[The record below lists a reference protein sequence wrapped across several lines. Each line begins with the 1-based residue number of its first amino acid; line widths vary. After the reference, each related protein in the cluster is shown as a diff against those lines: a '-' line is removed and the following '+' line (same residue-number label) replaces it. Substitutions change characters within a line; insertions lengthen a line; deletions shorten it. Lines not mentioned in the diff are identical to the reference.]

1 MAYQHFY
8 SRVPSRVSLY
18 NKIDGFDTFA
28 HSVGID
34 REFILGELSAVYT
47 GLLGLHNPIKI
58 RRGEIPVVYTQAAL
72 SSGRL
77 VHSSVKYL
85 PTDFTGERSAYFT
98 HSLILND
105 DEREAAFRRVD
116 TDVFNRD
123 MFITDISLFNLTS
136 RGVTSNPA
144 CAERAYIPRP
154 LSDARAAISPY
165 HPDMMKSFIYSLLLA
180 LCEGGREVYFR
191 LPVPDA
197 ALSDAA
203 VDFFNALMTV
213 IPYSL
218 RERMSFASF
227 VSSEAAYPGFQLK
240 CASSGLATVNTERAV
255 LYDFAGGSVTGMTA
269 ENERGVMLS
278 GFIYSLFAQPKIR
291 EAFLEFVRG
300 IEEKHPDLTLDIKAL
315 KELTFLFWGCS
326 GFYVESSVLPD
337 DDAICRLLDIYEKY
351 GAGLT
356 TRHRVQIYKCLG
368 RYSDG
373 QIAIPD
379 SVFSRVSRLYPT
391 DCVEAKAVALEVML
405 NLIHVDLMRD
415 SLFCFITRNYMRE
428 TAEVKAEIISNLS
441 RVFYGGFLQSNILA
455 FFDLYFRRE
464 PVHTRDI
471 ILDKLLLSIR
481 TPEIQGQIIV
491 FLDRHYAVFTR
502 EQKLKVCNTILEMMP
517 ECDGLSALMVSLL
530 NRRIGC
536 EEVDILRIM
545 RTKLSEI
552 LAATLAA
559 GDGRL
564 AAMFIENEGFC
575 EEIAL
580 AHAINQLPG
589 SEIILGILAAMPGA
603 TRADKL
609 IRAYAIAEGINRGL
623 YPAFIYRLAGGV
635 VAVWP
640 STLSEMLKVDAVAEK
655 ELPADMLEPFRQIAI
670 YPAVIF
676 TLHQAFSSEGGVY
689 GVEAAI
695 TYANKNPYIAST
707 AEYRVIVDY
716 LEICR
721 RCDLGDVE
729 DAFKLAIGL
738 PAVPELRQSIAAY
751 MRANAYK
758 PDSQDA
764 ETMAAYELM
773 MDYLSTGSVALGE
786 CYARYLKYFEDIH
799 TEEGRMS
806 SKAVAKHAAADSVE
820 LLISSASEIANAHD
834 SLAAIVMSDE
844 SGLRS
849 AIREFIESYGI
860 GSGNFLKKQVR
871 DAHFEIEELATE
883 LIEERND
890 AISTPR
896 DAVNFL
902 FGIK

>member
-34 REFILGELSAVYT
+34 RDFILGELAAVYT
-47 GLLGLHNPIKI
+47 GLLELHNPIKI

-72 SSGRL
+72 PSGRL

-85 PTDFTGERSAYFT
+85 STDFTGERSAYFT
-98 HSLILND
+98 HSLILTD
-105 DEREAAFRRVD
+105 EEREAAVRRAD

-123 MFITDISLFNLTS
+123 MFITDISLFRLTD

-144 CAERAYIPRP
+144 CPERAYIPRP
-154 LSDARAAISPY
+154 LSDARAVISPY
-165 HPDMMKSFIYSLLLA
+165 HPDMMKSFIYSLLLSV
-180 LCEGGREVYFR
+180 CEGGREVFFR
-191 LPVPDA
+191 LPVPDE

-203 VDFFNALMTV
+203 LDFINALMSV
-213 IPYSL
+213 LPYSL
-218 RERMSFASF
+218 RERISFATF
-227 VSSEAAYPGFQLK
+227 VSSEAAYPGFRLK
-240 CASSGLATVNTERAV
+240 CASSGLATVNTERAI
-255 LYDFAGGSVTGMTA
+255 LYDFASGSVIGHSA
-269 ENERGVMLS
+269 ETDRGAMLS
-278 GFIYSLFAQPKIR
+278 GFIYSLLEQPKIR

-300 IEEKHPDLTLDIKAL
+300 IEQKYPDFTLDIKTL
-315 KELTFLFWGCS
+315 KEITFLFWGCS

-337 DDAICRLLDIYEKY
+337 DEALCRLFDIYEKY
-351 GAGLT
+351 RAGLT
-356 TRHRVQIYKCLG
+356 TEHRVQIYKCLG
-368 RYSDG
+368 RYSKS

-379 SVFSRVSRLYPT
+379 SVFSRVSRLYPAE
-391 DCVEAKAVALEVML
+391 CVEAKAVALDVML

-428 TAEVKAEIISNLS
+428 TDAVKAEIISNLS
-441 RVFYGGFLQSNILA
+441 RVFYGGFLQLNILA

-464 PVHTRDI
+464 PIHTRDI

-481 TPEIQGQIIV
+481 TPEIQGQIIN
-491 FLDRHYAVFTR
+491 FLDRHYSVFTR

-517 ECDGLSALMVSLL
+517 ECDGLSLL
-530 NRRIGC
+530 LVGLVDRRVGR
-536 EEVDILRIM
+536 EASDISAIM
-545 RTKLSEI
+545 RKKLSEI
-552 LAATLAA
+552 LAVTLAA

-564 AAMFIENEGFC
+564 ATMFIEKEGFC

-580 AHAINQLPG
+580 THGANQLPG
-589 SEIILGILAAMPGA
+589 SEIIVSILASMPGA
-603 TRADKL
+603 VRADKL
-609 IRAYAIAEGINRGL
+609 IRAYTVCEGINRGL
-623 YPAFIYRLAGGV
+623 YPAFIYRLAGMA

-640 STLSEMLKVDAVAEK
+640 STLGDILKVDGVAEGR
-655 ELPADMLEPFRQIAI
+655 LPADMLEPFRQIAI
-670 YPAVIF
+670 YPCLIF
-676 TLHQAFSSEGGVY
+676 TLYQAFSGEGI
-689 GVEAAI
+689 EAVVN
-695 TYANKNPYIAST
+695 YADKNPYIAST

-721 RCDLGDVE
+721 RCDLGDIE
-729 DAFKLAIGL
+729 ESFKIAIGL
-738 PAVPELRQSIAAY
+738 PATPELRQSIAAY

-758 PDSQDA
+758 PESQDA

-773 MDYLSTGSVALGE
+773 MDYLSTGGVALGE
-786 CYARYLKYFEDIH
+786 CYARYLKYFEDVH
-799 TEEGRMS
+799 TEEGRLS
-806 SKAVAKHAAADSVE
+806 SKAAAKRAAADSVE
-820 LLISSASEIANAHD
+820 LLISSASEIADAHD
-834 SLAAIVMSDE
+834 SLAEIVMNDD

-849 AIREFIESYGI
+849 AIGEFIEFYGI
-860 GSGNFLKKQVR
+860 GAGNFLKKQVR

-890 AISTPR
+890 AISTPA
-896 DAVNFL
+896 DAVKFL